1 MCLNTKKVLR
11 QKSWVVKKVR
21 LLGMELEGLGDLLGV
36 KKPWIFRSTEVHHKT
51 NVLDIYIDFERGT

>member
-1 MCLNTKKVLR
+1 
-11 QKSWVVKKVR
+11 
-21 LLGMELEGLGDLLGV
+21 MELEGLGDLLGV